1 MMVSSCYTAVENV
14 PLSHGDI
21 AAFSL
26 KLDLIQFVFQAT
38 RKQLSASYSMEKNK
52 T

>member
-21 AAFSL
+21 GAFSL
-26 KLDLIQFVFQAT
+26 KLDLIQFVFRAT
-38 RKQLSASYSMEKNK
+38 RKQLSASMEKNK